1 MKSFNEYLTEVKMRA
16 GTLLNKKAL
25 KLSAQE
31 YERSK
36 NFTPRQIAIRAAM
49 AARGH
54 VRPSDEAGFK
64 VDSAVRRQVARAA
77 ASNNPKKVG
86 SHIANVLNML
96 KGGIGSRSNSR
107 EQRAAVMA
115 AIQNVRSGKR
125 TGVFPEL

>member
-36 NFTPRQIAIRAAM
+36 NLTPRQIAIRANM

-54 VRPSDEAGFK
+54 VRPSDEAAFK
-64 VDSAVRRQVARAA
+64 VDSAVRRQVTKAA
-77 ASNNPKKVG
+77 ESDDPKKVS
-86 SHIANVLNML
+86 SHVANVLNIL
-96 KGGIGSRSNSR
+96 KDGIGSRLSR
-107 EQRAAVMA
+107 REHRAAVMS
-115 AIQNVRSGKR
+115 AIQNVKSGKR

>member
-1 MKSFNEYLTEVKMRA
+1 MRV
-16 GTLLNKKAL
+16 GSILNQKAL

-54 VRPSDEAGFK
+54 VRPSDAAAFR
-64 VDSAVRRQVARAA
+64 VDSAVRRQVTKA
-77 ASNNPKKVG
+77 ASSKDPKKIS
-86 SHIANVLNML
+86 SHVANILNML
-96 KGGIGSRSNSR
+96 KGGIGSRLHKR
-107 EQRAAVMA
+107 EHKRAVMT
-115 AIQNVRSGKR
+115 AIQNVKSGKR